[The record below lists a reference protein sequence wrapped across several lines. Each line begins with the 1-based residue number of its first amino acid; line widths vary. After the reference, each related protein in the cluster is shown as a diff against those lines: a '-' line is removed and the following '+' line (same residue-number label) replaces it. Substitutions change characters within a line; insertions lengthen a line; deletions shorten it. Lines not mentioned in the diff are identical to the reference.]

1 MTVSTLELVD
11 YRRRVAKIYADVLDE
26 GVNRQ
31 SWERWR
37 DARTDLLLTHVQS
50 PVGNR
55 NQFGST
61 LPYFDYDPS
70 WSVIGTVSPLASA
83 DIPRKMAEGSSIL
96 NQIGWVSFER
106 EEKTHRLGL
115 FWLDAY
121 GGGLML
127 PFRDT
132 TNGSSTYGAGRYVL
146 DGAKSADLGSVGPD
160 QLVLDFNF
168 AYHPSCMWD
177 PQWAC
182 PLAPRSNHLAISVE
196 AGEQMPLFTATDA
209 ER

>member
-1 MTVSTLELVD
+1 
-11 YRRRVAKIYADVLDE
+11 
-26 GVNRQ
+26 
-31 SWERWR
+31 
-37 DARTDLLLTHVQS
+37 
-50 PVGNR
+50 
-55 NQFGST
+55 
-61 LPYFDYDPS
+61 
-70 WSVIGTVSPLASA
+70 
-83 DIPRKMAEGSSIL
+83 MAEGSSIL